1 MPREALVAAFK
12 DLAQLNDRLGIA
24 AEEAL
29 EVVADDALLVHLE
42 QRRVGQGPLVLTPA
56 MAPDQLLTL
65 IDGMGLALD
74 LDRHVAP
81 SRSPFRS
88 RPQEP

>member
-1 MPREALVAAFK
+1 MPPEALVAAFK
-12 DLAQLNDRLGIA
+12 DLAQLNDRLHFA

-29 EVVADDALLVHLE
+29 EVVADGTLLVHIE
-42 QRRVGQGPLVLTPA
+42 QRRVGQEPLVLTPA
-56 MAPDQLLTL
+56 MTPDQLLTL

-81 SRSPFRS
+81 SRSRFRS
-88 RPQEP
+88 RQP